1 MIGIKFWLNGGSK
14 KTKSKGLLFCLSRKI
29 IESLLFSWY
38 WKLSRSLKLD
48 SRLLKTMLFFSIKQ
62 TFLAPLDIASRL
74 RAPLPAKGS
83 IMVLSAILNWS
94 QLKRVSLVLPGVGRS
109 PSASGKLNFLPLRFP
124 AIILKVLSLIG
135 LK

>member
-1 MIGIKFWLNGGSK
+1 M
-14 KTKSKGLLFCLSRKI
+14 
-29 IESLLFSWY
+29 
-38 WKLSRSLKLD
+38 
-48 SRLLKTMLFFSIKQ
+48 LLKTFLFFSIKQ

-83 IMVLSAILNWS
+83 ITVLSAISNCN
-94 QLKRVSLVLPGVGRS
+94 QLKSVSLVFPGVGRR